1 MSSSAA
7 GPPAVRFTQVLR
19 RLVQSEDSRGII
31 RLVERWLEHGG
42 VTLEARVFEARAFMD
57 FRLMDRA
64 WVRLGEAAEVAPN
77 SIEVQLLTTQLYIE
91 RGWPG
96 RARQMLDRVVAADV
110 ADKDHL
116 EWLHREAK
124 KSPRALPEQASEI
137 ERTGAAEQVLALAEH
152 YLTVGSL
159 VRAESLLER
168 LIRDG
173 YTPARV
179 SNLLWAVRGDFGSH
193 RLSTEALI
201 EELAGDEWVG
211 EWGGHERTEALTHA
225 DETAHVDPSELDVQ
239 LLSGVDQRAFPALF
253 RRDEATG
260 ELTDGED
267 DEVTMS
273 SMMTGDGQSESVSML
288 TDPDLTPIPG
298 FGDTKIM
305 EVITRGDVLVM
316 SPVDGPIHR
325 GTGRPLSST
334 LDLKAHQ
341 EELLPPDDAAFLE
354 DEDKDLIV
362 MTRREDRAGH
372 TPKSRSSPI
381 EVMKRSVTPPVS
393 GARPDRNLDHLE
405 NRVQREASQR
415 GFEQAPVPQL
425 SPGPEP
431 DTEDVIEGVRGGHRG
446 LVQMG
451 TSISLFALVTA
462 LCAWLVVAVLHW
474 IATGQIIQEAHDT
487 IAAGDF
493 RALQELEAKLEGQ
506 LKADR
511 SPTNVR
517 LVELALVRTVLWTE
531 YSGDSV
537 RMHAAQDGL
546 TEARAE
552 DAPEDEVALVNGF
565 LRLAMG
571 DLQTARGI
579 VDQLDMTDSL
589 HRDLAAR
596 VALRVRGDS
605 ESRDLMARLGPVNE
619 ATPIME
625 LLSRESLLTA
635 LGDMTAAEELRTR
648 LMADHAN
655 SPFVQIAR
663 FHEQWDEDL
672 DTDLLPV
679 LSDVME
685 SLPGPVAPRQEGRLH
700 AQRAILLA
708 ERGNHELARL
718 SWAAALVV
726 DPSHPRYLFVAASER
741 LANNQVLAALDDLD
755 RCLGSRPWD
764 YGCRR
769 GMIQAL
775 IELDRLET
783 ARQSVEAWKDRRT
796 PVLEAWVSLA
806 EGNAEEALA
815 LVEGQDSTLAAWVR
829 GMALREAGSSKASA
843 TLDLVLEGWS
853 DIQEPMTQ
861 ILVGR
866 ARVAKAL
873 MSSSALLVEP
883 LALEWA
889 PNDPIVRVELARTL
903 EASGQ
908 RASAARVYQEAAYMG
923 PESARALHALGMFW
937 FDPRNHMEDA
947 RTVWRRYLEL
957 QPDGDRARRTRARM
971 GRR

>member
-1 MSSSAA
+1 
-7 GPPAVRFTQVLR
+7 
-19 RLVQSEDSRGII
+19 
-31 RLVERWLEHGG
+31 
-42 VTLEARVFEARAFMD
+42 
-57 FRLMDRA
+57 
-64 WVRLGEAAEVAPN
+64 
-77 SIEVQLLTTQLYIE
+77 
-91 RGWPG
+91 
-96 RARQMLDRVVAADV
+96 
-110 ADKDHL
+110 
-116 EWLHREAK
+116 
-124 KSPRALPEQASEI
+124 
-137 ERTGAAEQVLALAEH
+137 
-152 YLTVGSL
+152 
-159 VRAESLLER
+159 
-168 LIRDG
+168 
-173 YTPARV
+173 
-179 SNLLWAVRGDFGSH
+179 
-193 RLSTEALI
+193 
-201 EELAGDEWVG
+201 
-211 EWGGHERTEALTHA
+211 
-225 DETAHVDPSELDVQ
+225 
-239 LLSGVDQRAFPALF
+239 
-253 RRDEATG
+253 
-260 ELTDGED
+260 
-267 DEVTMS
+267 
-273 SMMTGDGQSESVSML
+273 
-288 TDPDLTPIPG
+288 
-298 FGDTKIM
+298 
-305 EVITRGDVLVM
+305 
-316 SPVDGPIHR
+316 
-325 GTGRPLSST
+325 
-334 LDLKAHQ
+334 
-341 EELLPPDDAAFLE
+341 
-354 DEDKDLIV
+354 
-362 MTRREDRAGH
+362 
-372 TPKSRSSPI
+372 
-381 EVMKRSVTPPVS
+381 
-393 GARPDRNLDHLE
+393 
-405 NRVQREASQR
+405 
-415 GFEQAPVPQL
+415 
-425 SPGPEP
+425 
-431 DTEDVIEGVRGGHRG
+431 
-446 LVQMG
+446 
-451 TSISLFALVTA
+451 
-462 LCAWLVVAVLHW
+462 
-474 IATGQIIQEAHDT
+474 
-487 IAAGDF
+487 
-493 RALQELEAKLEGQ
+493 
-506 LKADR
+506 
-511 SPTNVR
+511 
-517 LVELALVRTVLWTE
+517 
-531 YSGDSV
+531 
-537 RMHAAQDGL
+537 
-546 TEARAE
+546 
-552 DAPEDEVALVNGF
+552 
-565 LRLAMG
+565 
-571 DLQTARGI
+571 
-579 VDQLDMTDSL
+579 
-589 HRDLAAR
+589 
-596 VALRVRGDS
+596 
-605 ESRDLMARLGPVNE
+605 
-619 ATPIME
+619 
-625 LLSRESLLTA
+625 
-635 LGDMTAAEELRTR
+635 MTAAEELRTR